1 METSSPCHCVGGSK
15 EMDVVQEI
23 QHSLHVV
30 LRQKSRKMHP
40 YPIKLL

>member
-1 METSSPCHCVGGSK
+1 METFSPCHCVGGSE

-30 LRQKSRKMHP
+30 LRQKSRKMYP